1 MTNTTERPSSN
12 QAEGQS
18 QVDERLRQAILDKKQ
33 AQIKAWS
40 QQIEHLQQTLQT
52 VSSELRFET
61 EKRVIELTDARNQAF
76 AQVESLKRATQEN
89 WDTLLMQTDHLF
101 QDLATRFH
109 EFVERNS

>member
-1 MTNTTERPSSN
+1 
-12 QAEGQS
+12 
-18 QVDERLRQAILDKKQ
+18 
-33 AQIKAWS
+33 
-40 QQIEHLQQTLQT
+40 

-76 AQVESLKRATQEN
+76 AQVERLKLATQEN

-109 EFVERNS
+109 GFVERNN

>member
-1 MTNTTERPSSN
+1 MTKVTQRNIGNEVK
-12 QAEGQS
+12 GLG

-40 QQIEHLQQTLQT
+40 RQIEHLQQALQT

-61 EKRVIELTDARNQAF
+61 EKRLIEMTDAQNQAF
-76 AQVESLKRATQEN
+76 AQVESLKRATQEK
-89 WDTLLMQTDHLF
+89 WDMLLIQTDHLL

-109 EFVERNS
+109 EFVERNN